1 MRLMKSLLITS
12 LLVIIPSSVTMAQY
26 QNVQEK
32 ALMKNTPLEGFVSQQ
47 KALFNFD
54 WKFQLVT
61 KENKGTNFAAPALD
75 DSSWRILDLHMIFS
89 LSNPGRRQ
97 VAVHA
102 ASSQCV
108 RDGIVNLSKQIHY
121 GKGNG

>member
-1 MRLMKSLLITS
+1 MKSLLITS

-47 KALFNFD
+47 KTLFNFD

-61 KENKGTNFAAPALD
+61 EENKGTNFAAPALD
-75 DSSWRILDLHMIFS
+75 DSSCS
-89 LSNPGRRQ
+89 TNPGRRQ

-102 ASSQCV
+102 ASSRCV
-108 RDGIVNLSKQIHY
+108 KDGIVNLSKQIHY
-121 GKGNG
+121 GKENV